1 MTAPRSHALAAG
13 ALGAALL
20 AWPGDSSG
28 YSPLTPQCIGRAANF
43 VGVDALALWM
53 VLRTEGG
60 SLGTIHRNAD
70 GSDDL
75 GPFQINTG
83 TLRALAGRLGLPYAR
98 LERMARDEGCPAA
111 ILAGFILREKIT
123 GRKDG
128 DIWDG
133 LADYNSRT
141 PGPHQRYLDRLRE
154 SYTALT
160 RPVAPK
166 KTAR

>member
-1 MTAPRSHALAAG
+1 MLAM
-13 ALGAALL
+13 ALL
-20 AWPGDSSG
+20 GWSDEAHG
-28 YSPLTPQCIGRAANF
+28 YSPLTPQCIERAANF

-83 TLRALAGRLGLPYAR
+83 TLRALASRLSLPFAR
-98 LERMARDEGCPAA
+98 LEHIARDEGCPAA
-111 ILAGFILREKIT
+111 ILAGFILREKIA

-141 PGPHQRYLDRLRE
+141 PAPHQRYLDRLRE
-154 SYTALT
+154 SYSALT
-160 RPVAPK
+160 K
-166 KTAR
+166 KPAR